1 LRTKGRF
8 PVQVLTSAEQ
18 WITDRDWKMKANPMA
33 AQAQHDRDALDK
45 KILEKRRAGRILKN
59 MAMEQQFKI

>member
-1 LRTKGRF
+1 M
-8 PVQVLTSAEQ
+8 PVQVATSAEQ
-18 WITDRDWKMKANPMA
+18 WIVDRDWKMKANPIA

-59 MAMEQQFKI
+59 MALEQ